1 MPHPDWVQHLSIQL
15 DPAVTF
21 DHIPA
26 SHRGVFAHSP
36 LPTDHI
42 FARIPFSALINVE
55 HALVDPEL
63 GAVLERNPSIP
74 DPVCTALLLAQLQ
87 LRGDSQWTS
96 YLSWLPTELHTPVL
110 WETDQLKLLEGT
122 SLLIEVHRRKSR
134 IRELHNQVLRAQLP
148 QPLRISES
156 ELSWWLAILRS
167 RLFGVDIQDGAGE
180 WHHTHSL
187 VPFADALN
195 TAPQPNTACW
205 TEMSSREFV
214 CGTSRPVTAGE
225 ELTAPYGELLSHVVR
240 CASQSC
246 ILPSSITNA
255 TGVNHTNRDYFLDY
269 GFVSP
274 QFEHLTVPV
283 ELLGLQLGDRAS
295 LRQALTITPR
305 RQLLAAARKATSEL
319 GDGASSEMATD
330 VRARYAHSIRHAER
344 STLGVLVERLE
355 RLEEDDST
363 QFISPSDGH
372 IHHKQDL

>member
-1 MPHPDWVQHLSIQL
+1 MRHPDWVQHLNIQL

-21 DHIPA
+21 DRIPA

-36 LPTDHI
+36 LPADHI

-110 WETDQLKLLEGT
+110 WETDQLKLLDGT

-134 IRELHNQVLRAQLP
+134 ISELHNQVLRAQLP

-214 CGTSRPVTAGE
+214 CGTSRQVTAGE
-225 ELTAPYGELLSHVVR
+225 ELTALY
-240 CASQSC
+240 
-246 ILPSSITNA
+246 
-255 TGVNHTNRDYFLDY
+255 GVNHTNRDYFLDY
-269 GFVSP
+269 GFVSRE
-274 QFEHLTVPV
+274 FEHLTVPV
-283 ELLGLQLGDRAS
+283 ELLGLQLRDRAS
-295 LRQALTITPR
+295 LGHALTITPR
-305 RQLLAAARKATSEL
+305 SQLLAAARKATSEL
-319 GDGASSEMATD
+319 GDGAPLEMVTN
-330 VRARYAHSIRHAER
+330 VRARYARSIRHAER
-344 STLGVLVERLE
+344 STLGDLVERLE
-355 RLEEDDST
+355 RLEKGDST
-363 QFISPSDGH
+363 KFTTPSDSY